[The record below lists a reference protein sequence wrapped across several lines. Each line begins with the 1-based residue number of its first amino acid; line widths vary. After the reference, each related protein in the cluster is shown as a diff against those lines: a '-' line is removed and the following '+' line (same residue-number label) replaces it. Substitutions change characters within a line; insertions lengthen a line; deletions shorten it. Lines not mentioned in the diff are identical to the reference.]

1 MKASPDYELKNKKEG
16 PKSPKEAN
24 TMKPMTAS
32 IKKKNPKT
40 YVQFYELFI
49 IRRESDMFVR
59 F

>member
-16 PKSPKEAN
+16 PKSHKEAN

-32 IKKKNPKT
+32 IKKNPKT

-49 IRRESDMFVR
+49 VRRESDMFVR

>member
-32 IKKKNPKT
+32 IKKKT
-40 YVQFYELFI
+40 Q
-49 IRRESDMFVR
+49 RRMSNSMSFL
-59 F
+59 

>member
-32 IKKKNPKT
+32 IKKKKPQRPMSNSMS
-40 YVQFYELFI
+40 FL
-49 IRRESDMFVR
+49 
-59 F
+59 